1 MGLAKKGTTAVEP
14 SITISQIEGS
24 YPTGLWHQEK
34 MADKKINEK

>member
-1 MGLAKKGTTAVEP
+1 MVVASNRTTTVEP

-34 MADKKINEK
+34 MADIKINEK